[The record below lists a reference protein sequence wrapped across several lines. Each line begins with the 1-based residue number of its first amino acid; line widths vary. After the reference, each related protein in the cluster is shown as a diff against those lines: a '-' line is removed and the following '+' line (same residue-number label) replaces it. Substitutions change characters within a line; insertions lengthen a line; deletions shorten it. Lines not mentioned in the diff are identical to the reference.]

1 MQAVVEEEEEHESAG
16 AQRHASSVVRTIA
29 FLFCSDFCCENKRIL
44 FRQDTSGR
52 VWTLLLHMDGHGM
65 AEEEHNQPD
74 RAHFQDVG
82 SLVTLLL
89 HTDAQT
95 WHGRRRTRPT

>member
-29 FLFCSDFCCENKRIL
+29 FLFCSDFCCKNKSIL
-44 FRQDTSGR
+44 FRKDTSGR
-52 VWTLLLHMDGHGM
+52 VW
-65 AEEEHNQPD
+65 
-74 RAHFQDVG
+74 
-82 SLVTLLL
+82 TLLL